1 MNKLINVL
9 EIISND
15 QSPDEIF
22 YGDQGNLLIV
32 TIIVSF
38 IFFLI
43 LLFTYSLNI
52 NKPIF
57 TKKIILGFTAFPI
70 IYILVILIRQ
80 NHI

>member
-1 MNKLINVL
+1 MNKLINFL

-43 LLFTYSLNI
+43 LLFIYSLNI

-70 IYILVILIRQ
+70 IL
-80 NHI
+80 